1 MHKLIAS
8 ALLAAASLTSTAS
21 PALADSPVD
30 RGTIWLDGV
39 QVRTL
44 LPPSAFPNEGR
55 DGFYR
60 VPGTGGVAAVGPGT
74 GDYHGGAWMVFDVT
88 WTVAPYPLTSAG
100 AGPPR
105 AAAPQ
110 VGRTG
115 SRGAGVPW
123 PVPPHR
129 PAGREP

>member
-60 VPGTGGVAAVGPGT
+60 VPGTGGVAAVGPGS
-74 GDYHGGAWMVFDVT
+74 GDYHGGAWKVFDVT
-88 WTVAPYPLTSAG
+88 WSVAPYPLTSAG
-100 AGPPR
+100 ASRPRPAAGRGAPPR
-105 AAAPQ
+105 VA
-110 VGRTG
+110 
-115 SRGAGVPW
+115 GAGGRW
-123 PVPPHR
+123 PRPPAH
-129 PAGREP
+129 

>member
-60 VPGTGGVAAVGPGT
+60 VPGTGGVAAVGPGS
-74 GDYHGGAWMVFDVT
+74 GDYHGGAWKVFDVT
-88 WTVAPYPLTSAG
+88 WSVAPYPLTSAG
-100 AGPPR
+100 GGPPAP
-105 AAAPQ
+105 AAREA
-110 VGRTG
+110 TIT
-115 SRGAGVPW
+115 RGASAGVPCAI
-123 PVPPHR
+123 PPQSAR
-129 PAGREP
+129 AP

>member
-74 GDYHGGAWMVFDVT
+74 GDYHGGAWKVFDVT
-88 WTVAPYPLTSAG
+88 WSVAPYPLTSAVG
-100 AGPPR
+100 GLPARGPR
-105 AAAPQ
+105 Q
-110 VGRTG
+110 GNQCRCQSSG
-115 SRGAGVPW
+115 
-123 PVPPHR
+123 
-129 PAGREP
+129 

>member
-60 VPGTGGVAAVGPGT
+60 VPGTGGVAAVGPGS
-74 GDYHGGAWMVFDVT
+74 GDYHGGAWKVFDVT
-88 WTVAPYPLTSAG
+88 WSVAPYPLTSAG
-100 AGPPR
+100 AGPPG
-105 AAAPQ
+105 AAP
-110 VGRTG
+110 GP
-115 SRGAGVPW
+115 GALTKEARPGFRC
-123 PVPPHR
+123 PVHR
-129 PAGREP
+129 